1 MNIGAKTVPEP
12 GEPSSLRLVTTLGL
26 AGLLSGLIIAAVYEA
41 TLPAIEAYKAKV
53 LREAV
58 FKVLPGIDQMQRL
71 VYEDGQLVAS
81 EAEADEDRVLFA
93 GYAPDGALVG
103 YAIPTAGPGFQ
114 DIIRVLYGY
123 RPDQRQVSGMEVL
136 ESRETPG
143 LGDKIYKDLAFVAD
157 FDALAVDP
165 EIVAVKKGTKTQS
178 NQVDAITGATI
189 SSKAVVR
196 IINEANQ
203 RWLERLEPGATAVPT
218 ASAGEQQVDWGA
230 RE

>member
-1 MNIGAKTVPEP
+1 MNVDSNSIADRN
-12 GEPSSLRLVTTLGL
+12 EPSSLRLVATLGL
-26 AGLLSGLIIAAVYEA
+26 AGLLSGLIIVSVYEA

-58 FKVLPGIDQMQRL
+58 FKVLPGVEHMQRM
-71 VYEDGQLVAS
+71 VYEDDKLVAS
-81 EAEADEDRVLFA
+81 EDETKADDAVFA
-93 GYAPDGALVG
+93 GYNADGALVG

-114 DIIRVLYGY
+114 DIISVLYGY
-123 RPDQRQVSGMEVL
+123 LPDKRQVSGMEVL

-143 LGDKIYKDLAFVAD
+143 LGDKIYKDLAFVAN

-165 EIVAVKKGTKTQS
+165 EIVAVKKGTKTQP

-196 IINEANQ
+196 IINEANR
-203 RWLERLEPGATAVPT
+203 RWLERLSDP
-218 ASAGEQQVDWGA
+218 SL
-230 RE
+230 R

>member
-1 MNIGAKTVPEP
+1 MNIDAKTIAERN
-12 GEPSSLRLVTTLGL
+12 EPSSLRLVATLGL
-26 AGLLSGLIIAAVYEA
+26 AGLLSGLIIVSVYEA

-58 FKVLPGIDQMQRL
+58 FKVLPGVERMQRM
-71 VYEDGQLVAS
+71 VYEDDKLGAS
-81 EAEADEDRVLFA
+81 EDETKADDAVFA
-93 GYAPDGALVG
+93 GYDADGTLVG

-114 DIIRVLYGY
+114 DIISVLYGY
-123 RPDQRQVSGMEVL
+123 LPDKRQVSGMEVL

-143 LGDKIYKDLAFVAD
+143 LGDKIYKDLAFVAN

-165 EIVAVKKGTKTQS
+165 EIVAVKKGTKTQP

-196 IINEANQ
+196 IINEANR
-203 RWLERLEPGATAVPT
+203 RWLERLSDANLHKPE
-218 ASAGEQQVDWGA
+218 
-230 RE
+230 

>member
-1 MNIGAKTVPEP
+1 MNIDAKTIAER
-12 GEPSSLRLVTTLGL
+12 GEPSSLRLVATLGL
-26 AGLLSGLIIAAVYEA
+26 AGLLSGLIIVSVYEA
-41 TLPAIEAYKAKV
+41 TLPAIEAYKARV

-58 FKVLPGIDQMQRL
+58 FKVLPGVDHMQRL
-71 VYEDGQLVAS
+71 VYTDGKLVAS
-81 EAEADEDRVLFA
+81 EGGANDDDALFA
-93 GYAPDGALVG
+93 GYAADGALVG

-123 RPDQRQVSGMEVL
+123 LPDQRQVSGMEVL

-143 LGDKIYKDLAFVAD
+143 LGDKIYKDLAFVAN

-196 IINEANQ
+196 IINEANR
-203 RWLERLEPGATAVPT
+203 RWLERLSDP
-218 ASAGEQQVDWGA
+218 DL
-230 RE
+230 R

>member
-1 MNIGAKTVPEP
+1 MNIDAKTIAERN
-12 GEPSSLRLVTTLGL
+12 EPSSLRLVATLGL
-26 AGLLSGLIIAAVYEA
+26 AGLLSGLIIVSVYEA
-41 TLPAIEAYKAKV
+41 TLPAIEAYKARV

-58 FKVLPGIDQMQRL
+58 FKVLPGVDHMQRM
-71 VYEDGQLVAS
+71 VYADGKLVAS
-81 EAEADEDRVLFA
+81 EGSANDDDALFA
-93 GYAPDGALVG
+93 GYAADGALVG

-123 RPDQRQVSGMEVL
+123 LPDKRQVSGMEVL

-143 LGDKIYKDLAFVAD
+143 LGDKIYKDLAFVAN

-165 EIVAVKKGTKTQS
+165 EIVAVKKGTKTQP

-196 IINEANQ
+196 IINEANR
-203 RWLERLEPGATAVPT
+203 RWLDRLSEADV
-218 ASAGEQQVDWGA
+218 
-230 RE
+230 R

>member
-1 MNIGAKTVPEP
+1 MNIDAKTIAERN
-12 GEPSSLRLVTTLGL
+12 EPSSLRLVATLGL
-26 AGLLSGLIIAAVYEA
+26 AGLLSGLIIVSVYEA
-41 TLPAIEAYKAKV
+41 TLPAIEAYKARV

-58 FKVLPGIDQMQRL
+58 FKVLPGVDPMQRM
-71 VYEDGQLVAS
+71 VYADGKLVAS
-81 EAEADEDRVLFA
+81 EGSANDDDALFA
-93 GYAPDGALVG
+93 GYAADGALVG

-123 RPDQRQVSGMEVL
+123 LPDQRQVSGMEVL

-143 LGDKIYKDLAFVAD
+143 LGDKIYKDLAFVAN

-165 EIVAVKKGTKTQS
+165 EIVAVKKGTKTQP

-196 IINEANQ
+196 IINEANR
-203 RWLERLEPGATAVPT
+203 RWLDRLSEADV
-218 ASAGEQQVDWGA
+218 
-230 RE
+230 R

>member
-1 MNIGAKTVPEP
+1 MNIDAKTIAER
-12 GEPSSLRLVTTLGL
+12 GEPSSLRLVATLGL
-26 AGLLSGLIIAAVYEA
+26 AGLLSGLIIVSVYEA

-58 FKVLPGIDQMQRL
+58 FKVLPGVDHMQRL
-71 VYEDGQLVAS
+71 VYADGKLVAS
-81 EAEADEDRVLFA
+81 EGGANDDDALFA
-93 GYAPDGALVG
+93 GYAADGALVG

-123 RPDQRQVSGMEVL
+123 LPDNRQVSGMEVL

-143 LGDKIYKDLAFVAD
+143 LGDKIYKDLAFVAN

-165 EIVAVKKGTKTQS
+165 EIVAVKKGTKTQP

-196 IINEANQ
+196 IINEANR
-203 RWLERLEPGATAVPT
+203 RWLERLG
-218 ASAGEQQVDWGA
+218 GLDA
-230 RE
+230 R

>member
-1 MNIGAKTVPEP
+1 MNIDAKTIAERN
-12 GEPSSLRLVTTLGL
+12 EPSSLRLVATLGL
-26 AGLLSGLIIAAVYEA
+26 AGLLSGLIIVSVYEA
-41 TLPAIEAYKAKV
+41 TLPAIEAYKARV

-58 FKVLPGIDQMQRL
+58 FKVLPGVDHMQRM
-71 VYEDGQLVAS
+71 VYADGKLVAS
-81 EAEADEDRVLFA
+81 EGGANDDDALFA
-93 GYAPDGALVG
+93 GYAANGALVG

-123 RPDQRQVSGMEVL
+123 LPDKRQVSGMEVL

-143 LGDKIYKDLAFVAD
+143 LGDKIYKDLAFVAN

-165 EIVAVKKGTKTQS
+165 EIVAVKKGTKTQP

-196 IINEANQ
+196 IINEANR
-203 RWLERLEPGATAVPT
+203 RWLERLADPDYDYKAL
-218 ASAGEQQVDWGA
+218 
-230 RE
+230 R

>member
-1 MNIGAKTVPEP
+1 MSVISKASLAPE
-12 GEPSSLRLVTTLGL
+12 EPSSFRLVATLGL
-26 AGLLSGLIIAAVYEA
+26 AGLLSGLIIVGVYEA
-41 TLPAIEAYKAKV
+41 TLPAIEAYKARV

-58 FKVLPGIDQMQRL
+58 FTVLPGIDQMQRL
-71 VYEDGQLVAS
+71 VYEDGELVAS
-81 EAEADEDRVLFA
+81 EGGASDDALFA
-93 GYAPDGALVG
+93 GYAADGELIG

-114 DIIRVLYGY
+114 DIISVLYGY
-123 RPDQRQVSGMEVL
+123 LPNKREVSGMEVL

-143 LGDKIYKDLAFVAD
+143 LGDKIYKDLAFVAN

-165 EIVAVKKGTKTQS
+165 RIVAVKKGTKTQP

-203 RWLERLEPGATAVPT
+203 RWLERLTTAPTVPPP
-218 ASAGEQQVDWGA
+218 AIDNEEQLGQDE